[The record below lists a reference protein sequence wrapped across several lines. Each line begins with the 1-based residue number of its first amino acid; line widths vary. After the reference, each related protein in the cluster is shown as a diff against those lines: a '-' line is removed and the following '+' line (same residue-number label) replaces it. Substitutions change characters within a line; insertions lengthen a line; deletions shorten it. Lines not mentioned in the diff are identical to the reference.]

1 MKRVLL
7 ITIAIILALPTTAL
21 AAGKA
26 TVTQEAF
33 YVTPFLGYFA
43 GEIYCEITNT
53 GDKPVKLESGV
64 YEFYDA
70 DGESIDS
77 GSIYSFYPRILLPG
91 EKGTAIITSGIKEA
105 TEPAYIADYSVS
117 VVGKSAK
124 PEDVLRYP
132 VSNIRTSEYDP
143 YGIYQAFYATVNNDS
158 ASPTGDVSIVFFAYD
173 ANGNILYTCERDTSG
188 MSLLPGSSMDM
199 YCLIDNDILKQ
210 LDTAG
215 KGIATIHAIA
225 YAD

>member
-1 MKRVLL
+1 MKKVLL

-132 VSNIRTSEYDP
+132 VSFLS
-143 YGIYQAFYATVNNDS
+143 S
-158 ASPTGDVSIVFFAYD
+158 ASLRGHWNRFSVRRLYSRIYPVPSQYSALMRSARLPQNRYSDVSSI
-173 ANGNILYTCERDTSG
+173 S
-188 MSLLPGSSMDM
+188 
-199 YCLIDNDILKQ
+199 
-210 LDTAG
+210 
-215 KGIATIHAIA
+215 
-225 YAD
+225 